1 MRIALLVL
9 VLLFVTVAIS
19 GCVLYNSVAA
29 GLPDP
34 SKPVHGTEQSTR
46 ITDRNGALITE
57 LFTDQNRTNV
67 ALGDIPLVMRNAII
81 ATEDQRYYQHQGID
95 FLGMLRAGYND
106 VLGGRAAQGGSTIT
120 QQYVKKA
127 FLTPDKT
134 LKRKISEAVLAYRVE
149 KAYSKDKILEMY
161 LNTIYFGHGAYGVS
175 TAAETFFGKPLSAI
189 TAPEAAVLAGVV
201 KSPANYSPYLQP
213 ASAKRRRDTVLMQM
227 RDQGYIKPAA
237 YAAAVASPIAVVPL
251 KRGSKVAPYFVE
263 YVRDQLVKQYGSDL
277 VYRGGLKVKTTLDL
291 KLQSAAEDS
300 AARALN
306 KAGDPS
312 AAVVTLDPKTGAIL
326 AMVGGRDFAN
336 QQYNVVTQGHRQPG
350 SAFKPFVLATALD
363 QGVSPEQSFES
374 GPVSLTVPGSTT
386 PWSVTGASGG
396 KTGPLRLRLATW
408 DSVNSVY
415 AQLVMQVGADKVAAT
430 AKAMGISTPITAV
443 PAIALGGLKEGVTPL
458 EMATSYGTLANG
470 GTRMDPF
477 GVLEVKDSTGKVIST
492 AKPAGTKA
500 LDPAV
505 AYLTTDILRGVM
517 AQGTGKSAQI
527 GRPAAGK
534 TGTTQEYRDAWFV
547 GYTPDLVTAVWVG
560 YPDAQRAM
568 TSVHGMK
575 VTGGSFPAQ
584 IWQSFMKIASA
595 SLPKSDFARPAGLV
609 DGTYCQD
616 SGLKA
621 TQYCPRPAN
630 GLFIESKL
638 PADCTLH
645 VAPVTITVPN
655 LVGLTKD
662 AAIAALAK
670 VTLPFKVVERD
681 VKGATPGTVTEQDQK
696 AGAAVPPGTIVTF
709 TVAATVKLKSKP
721 PVAAFTWSPKNAKVG
736 QAIAFDAGTS
746 TDDVGI
752 TKYVWEFDAGQRD
765 TTSGKAASHLFP
777 TAGAYDVILWVT
789 DADGQTSSVT
799 VKVQVQ

>member
-9 VLLFVTVAIS
+9 ALMFVTLAVS
-19 GCVLYNSVAA
+19 GCVLYNSLSAS
-29 GLPDP
+29 LPDP
-34 SKPVHGTEQSTR
+34 SKPLRGTEQSTR

-57 LFTDQNRTNV
+57 LFTDQNRTNMT
-67 ALGDIPLVMRNAII
+67 LKDIPPVMRNAII
-81 ATEDQRYYQHQGID
+81 ATEDQRYYQHQGVD
-95 FLGMLRAGYND
+95 FLGMLRAGFND
-106 VLGGRAAQGGSTIT
+106 VIGGRAAQGGSTIT

-149 KAYSKDKILEMY
+149 KTYSKDKILEMY

-175 TAAETFFGKPLSAI
+175 TAAETFFGKPLSDI

-227 RDQGYIKPAA
+227 RDQGYIKPAE
-237 YAAAVASPIAVVPL
+237 YAAAVAAPIAVVPL

-277 VYRGGLKVKTTLDL
+277 VYRGGLKVTTTLDL

-300 AARALN
+300 AAKALN

-312 AAVVTLDPKTGAIL
+312 AAVVTLDTKTGAIL

-350 SAFKPFVLATALD
+350 SAFKPFVLATALE
-363 QGVSPEQSFES
+363 QGVSPEQPFES
-374 GPVSLTVPGSTT
+374 GPVSLAVPGGTT

-415 AQLVMQVGADKVAAT
+415 AQLIMQVGADKVAET

-470 GTRMDPF
+470 GTRMEPF
-477 GVLEVKDSTGKVIST
+477 GVLEVKDTSGKVLST

-505 AYLTTDILRGVM
+505 AYLTTDILKGVM

-534 TGTTQEYRDAWFV
+534 TGTTQEYHDAWFV

-584 IWQSFMKIASA
+584 IWQSFMKVASA

-609 DGTYCQD
+609 DFTYCQD

-621 TQYCPRPAN
+621 TTYCPRPAT

-638 PADCTLH
+638 PVDCTLH
-645 VAPVTITVPN
+645 TAPVTITVPN

-662 AAIAALAK
+662 AAMAALAK
-670 VTLPFKVVERD
+670 ASLPFKIVEKD
-681 VKGATPGTVTEQDQK
+681 VKGATPGTVTDQDQTV
-696 AGAAVPPGTIVTF
+696 GAAVPRGTVVTL
-709 TVAATVKLKSKP
+709 TVATAGKQKSKP
-721 PVAAFTWSPKNAKVG
+721 PVAAFTWSPKSG
-736 QAIAFDAGTS
+736 QVIAFDAGTS
-746 TDDVGI
+746 TDAVGI

-765 TTSGKAASHLFP
+765 TTSGKITSHAYP
-777 TAGAYDVILWVT
+777 TAGAYNVTLSVT
-789 DADGQTSSVT
+789 DADGQTNSVT
-799 VKVQVQ
+799 LKVQVQ

>member
-1 MRIALLVL
+1 MRIALLIL
-9 VLLFVTVAIS
+9 ALLLATLAVS
-19 GCVLYNSVAA
+19 GCVVYNSIAS

-34 SKPVHGTEQSTR
+34 SKPLRGTEQSTR
-46 ITDRNGALITE
+46 ITDRNGALIID

-67 ALGDIPLVMRNAII
+67 ALKDIPPVMRNAII

-95 FLGMLRAGYND
+95 LLGMMRAGFND
-106 VLGGRAAQGGSTIT
+106 VVGGRAAQGGSTIT

-149 KAYSKDKILEMY
+149 KTYSKDKILEMY

-227 RDQGYIKPAA
+227 RDQGYLKTAE
-237 YAAAVASPIAVVPL
+237 YAAAIATPIAVVPL

-291 KLQSAAEDS
+291 GLQAAAES
-300 AARALN
+300 SVAKALN
-306 KAGDPS
+306 KPGDPS
-312 AAVVTLDPKTGAIL
+312 AAVVTIDPKTGAIL
-326 AMVGGRDFAN
+326 AMVGGRDFAS

-350 SAFKPFVLATALD
+350 SAFKPFVLATALG
-363 QGVSPEQSFES
+363 QGVSPEQAFES
-374 GPVSLTVPGSTT
+374 GPVSLAVPGGSG
-386 PWSVTGASGG
+386 PWNVTGVSGG
-396 KTGPLRLRLATW
+396 GGGPLRLRLATW
-408 DSVNSVY
+408 ESVNSVF
-415 AQLVMQVGADKVAAT
+415 AQLILQVGADKVAAT
-430 AKAMGISTPITAV
+430 AKAMGIATPITAV

-458 EMATSYGTLANG
+458 EMAASYGTLSNG

-477 GVLEVKDSTGKVIST
+477 GVLEVRDTSGKVIST

-500 LDPAV
+500 LDPTV
-505 AYLTTDILRGVM
+505 AYLTTDMLRGVM
-517 AQGTGKSAQI
+517 ASGTGKSAQI

-584 IWQSFMKIASA
+584 IWQSFMKVASA
-595 SLPKSDFARPAGLV
+595 PFPKSDFQRPAGLV
-609 DGTYCQD
+609 DVTYCLD
-616 SGLKA
+616 SGGNA
-621 TQYCPRPAN
+621 TPYCPKTAT
-630 GLFIESKL
+630 GLFIADKL

-645 VAPVTITVPN
+645 KAPVTVTVPN
-655 LVGLTKD
+655 LVGMTKD
-662 AAIAALAK
+662 AALAALSKLALPSK
-670 VTLPFKVVERD
+670 VIEKVVP
-681 VKGATPGTVTEQDQK
+681 GAKAGTVTEQDPK
-696 AGAAVPPGTIVTF
+696 AGGSVPPSTVVT
-709 TVAATVKLKSKP
+709 VVVVGIAKNKP
-721 PVAAFTWSPKNAKVG
+721 PVALFAWLPKHGKPGDVM
-736 QAIAFDAGTS
+736 AFDASGS
-746 TDDVGI
+746 TGDAVI
-752 TKYVWEFDAGQRD
+752 TKYEWDFGDGQKD
-765 TTSGKAASHLFP
+765 STSGKAVSH
-777 TAGAYDVILWVT
+777 TYAAAGAYKVLLKVT
-789 DADGQTSSVT
+789 DTDGQTGSVSIE
-799 VKVQVQ
+799 VKIQ